1 MEGRQ
6 HQQAADPDP
15 HCTPPWQPVQ
25 SCRPP
30 PPPGDAFHLTIRN
43 ILCARKNRRLGRRN
57 SNNNNSYKQNKQFET
72 RERTKTGTRQ
82 HQKGERRRTALQWR
96 SLRRVECIGP
106 KCPQRIFE
114 FCQYLRSH
122 SKIILIENLGVNW
135 GEDSSSVPLGLSNA
149 DVRRRMAV
157 DKTGQIL
164 QLDRC
169 LSEWTKRMRG
179 DESVGGSLQLLK
191 SQCTERNRR
200 WSKSKVNLLRDC
212 GIWSI
217 DNDIY
222 VMIIKNK

>member
-6 HQQAADPDP
+6 HQQ
-15 HCTPPWQPVQ
+15 HTLTPIA
-25 SCRPP
+25 RPLASLLHGP
-30 PPPGDAFHLTIRN
+30 PNHAGRRPQETHFILTIRN

-57 SNNNNSYKQNKQFET
+57 NNNSYKQNKQFET
-72 RERTKTGTRQ
+72 RAETKTGTRQ
-82 HQKGERRRTALQWR
+82 HQKGQRGRAALQWR

-135 GEDSSSVPLGLSNA
+135 GDSPSVPLGFSNA
-149 DVRRRMAV
+149 SAQMRMAV

-169 LSEWTKRMRG
+169 LSEWTERMRRVRVWA
-179 DESVGGSLQLLK
+179 EVSN
-191 SQCTERNRR
+191 C
-200 WSKSKVNLLRDC
+200 
-212 GIWSI
+212 
-217 DNDIY
+217 
-222 VMIIKNK
+222 